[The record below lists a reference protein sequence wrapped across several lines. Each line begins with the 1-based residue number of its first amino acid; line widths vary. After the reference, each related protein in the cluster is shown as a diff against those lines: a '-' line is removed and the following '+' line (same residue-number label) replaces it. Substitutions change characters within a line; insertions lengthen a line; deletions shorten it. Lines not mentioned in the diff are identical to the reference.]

1 MPAMLASG
9 FDQGTLPSRSRGNR
23 HVQGDFG
30 KNRRNLEVFFVKL
43 RAGRSLYVDSIRRNT
58 CCECELND
66 YNSYA
71 DKARPGLRSSSAD
84 PDPRFP
90 HRRFGSTRFDRGR
103 FDFALRSGVR
113 RLRRMPLR
121 GKHFFHGLHLGETPE
136 RPVDQLIETLLE
148 GELVRQPPADGSRGC
163 WLVGLPNMVLAPHAF
178 GEREDRIL
186 FCGTRR
192 TPLVDQPA
200 VQALELARIF
210 PGQNGGVRPDAVPER
225 ARAPL
230 RRIEGGARLG
240 SIGFKIHNCIC
251 SFIHDGTCSFRR
263 Q

>member
-9 FDQGTLPSRSRGNR
+9 FDQGTLPSRSRGTR

-121 GKHFFHGLHLGETPE
+121 GKHFFHGLHLGERPE

-148 GELVRQPPADGSRGC
+148 GELVRQPPADRSRGAGSSAFRIWC
-163 WLVGLPNMVLAPHAF
+163 LRHMHLASVKTASCSAGPDGHHSSTSPRYRRSNWRGSSPGRTAVFDQTPCRSALARLLEGLRAGGGLDRSASKFTTAFARLFHKGLPPF
-178 GEREDRIL
+178 G
-186 FCGTRR
+186 
-192 TPLVDQPA
+192 V
-200 VQALELARIF
+200 
-210 PGQNGGVRPDAVPER
+210 
-225 ARAPL
+225 
-230 RRIEGGARLG
+230 
-240 SIGFKIHNCIC
+240 
-251 SFIHDGTCSFRR
+251 
-263 Q
+263 